1 MLRRARQ
8 HINNEA
14 GNFMITTLIGSIVM
28 LVVIG
33 AIAAG
38 VLGIA
43 LYQKAIT
50 EKSDVTK
57 EAAIADATLRSDIL
71 WASTITATDSKKV
84 ELTVPGQDGRCRVAT
99 WTIGPGEDGKTAVDV
114 TVVNYPAVDSGVN
127 PVRCSGEPTAPS
139 SQTIIADADPASTF
153 TYANAG
159 GRDLTYTAGTPAL
172 AGPAAVPAGTTA
184 KAWVSPKLA
193 AVALNTA
200 VASSTDRRAGYRFAQ
215 TADNLSVVQEAADAP
230 SHFVPEGNLTALP

>member
-1 MLRRARQ
+1 MLRHARQ
-8 HINNEA
+8 RLSNEA
-14 GNFMITTLIGSIVM
+14 GNFMITNLIGSVVM

-71 WASTITATDSKKV
+71 WASSITATDNKKV
-84 ELTVPGQDGRCRVAT
+84 ELTVPGQNGACRVAT
-99 WTIGPGEDGKTAVDV
+99 WTIGPGAEGRTAVDV
-114 TVVNYPAVDSGVN
+114 TVVSYPAVDATVN

-139 SQTIIADADPASTF
+139 SQTLISDADPASTF

-159 GRDLTYTAGTPAL
+159 GRELTFTAGIPAV
-172 AGPAAVPAGTTA
+172 AGPATAPAGIPA
-184 KAWVSPKLA
+184 KAWASPKLT

-200 VASSTDRRAGYRFAQ
+200 VASSTDRKTDYRFAQ